1 MTAQANPAVPAAY
14 AARRFTP
21 RIEAL
26 LAERY
31 RLTRNEGDQVLP
43 PAELA
48 KAAKGAD
55 YLVVSVTDRVDR
67 AVIEALLP
75 ELKVIATLSVG
86 TDHIDLAA
94 AREHG
99 LAVLTTPDVL
109 SAACADLALMLILAA
124 MRNAGEGERM
134 VRADAW
140 PGWAPTQ
147 LLGKGMAGRKLGIF
161 GMGRIGRE
169 VAKRARGFDVE
180 LHYHNRSRLSPDLE
194 DGAIYHAD
202 VDSLLAVSEIFCFCA
217 PGGGALA
224 NFLDADRIAKLPR
237 DAVLVNVSRGDVVVD
252 DALIAALK
260 SGHLFAA
267 GLDVFRG
274 EPNIHPGYRDLPN
287 VFLLPHLGS
296 ATVETRDA
304 MGMLLLDGLRAFEA
318 GERSANRID

>member
-1 MTAQANPAVPAAY
+1 MTQPHIPAAY

-21 RIEAL
+21 RVEAT

-31 RLTRNEGDQVLP
+31 RLTRNEADTVLS
-43 PAELA
+43 ADELA

-55 YLVVSVTDRVDR
+55 YIVVSVTERVTR

-86 TDHIDLAA
+86 TDHVDLQA

-99 LAVLTTPDVL
+99 IAVLTTPDVL

-124 MRNAGEGERM
+124 MRRASEGDRM

-147 LLGKGMAGRKLGIF
+147 LLGKGMEGRKLGIF

-169 VAKRARGFDVE
+169 VAKRAKGFGVE

-202 VDSLLAVSEIFCFCA
+202 VNDLLAVSEIFCFCA

-224 NFLDADRIAKLPR
+224 NFLDADRIARLPQ
-237 DAVLVNVSRGDVVVD
+237 DAVLVNVSRGDVVND

-274 EPNIHPGYRDLPN
+274 EPNIDPRYRELDN

-304 MGMLLLDGLRAFEA
+304 MGFLLLDGLRAYEA

>member
-1 MTAQANPAVPAAY
+1 MTQPTIPAAY

-21 RIEAL
+21 RVEET

-31 RLTRNEGDQVLP
+31 RLTRNEADTVLS
-43 PAELA
+43 ADELA

-55 YLVVSVTDRVDR
+55 YIVVSVTERVTR

-86 TDHIDLAA
+86 TDHVDLAA
-94 AREHG
+94 ARDHG
-99 LAVLTTPDVL
+99 IAVLTTPDVL
-109 SAACADLALMLILAA
+109 SAACADLALMLVLAA
-124 MRNAGEGERM
+124 MRRASEGDRM

-147 LLGKGMAGRKLGIF
+147 LLGKGMEGRRFGIF

-169 VAKRARGFDVE
+169 VAKRAKGFGVE
-180 LHYHNRSRLSPDLE
+180 LHYHNRSRLPADLE
-194 DGAIYHAD
+194 DGAIYHSD
-202 VDSLLAVSEIFCFCA
+202 IDSLLAVSEIFCFCA

-224 NFLDADRIAKLPR
+224 NFLDADRIAKLPQ

-274 EPNIHPGYRDLPN
+274 EPKIDPRYRDLDN

-304 MGMLLLDGLRAFEA
+304 MGFLLLDGLRAYEA
-318 GERSANRID
+318 GKRSANRID